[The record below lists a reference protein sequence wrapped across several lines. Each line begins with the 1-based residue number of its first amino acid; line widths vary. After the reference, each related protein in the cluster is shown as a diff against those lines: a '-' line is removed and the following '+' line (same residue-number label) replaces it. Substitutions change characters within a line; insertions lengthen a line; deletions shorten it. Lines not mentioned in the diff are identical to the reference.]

1 MGLLSDTA
9 GLFHGMVAVAL
20 GRRKATAKATVQL
33 FNKYTAFSVFQAL
46 FYISGSQ
53 LGWFC
58 PPRPLGHLEASQ
70 DIFGCHNWEEA
81 AANIWFVETE
91 DSTKHAKMH
100 RTTLTAENY
109 QAWNVDNAKV
119 EKLCFK

>member
-1 MGLLSDTA
+1 MYSRHCFTLVVLSWGDFA
-9 GLFHGMVAVAL
+9 
-20 GRRKATAKATVQL
+20 
-33 FNKYTAFSVFQAL
+33 
-46 FYISGSQ
+46 
-53 LGWFC
+53 
-58 PPRPLGHLEASQ
+58 PPAPPALGHLETSQ

-109 QAWNVDNAKV
+109 QA
-119 EKLCFK
+119 